1 MRLAG
6 QKWNLAAETAI
17 ITIVLAGLKAPAIA
31 HRG

>member
-6 QKWNLAAETAI
+6 QKWNLAAAAI